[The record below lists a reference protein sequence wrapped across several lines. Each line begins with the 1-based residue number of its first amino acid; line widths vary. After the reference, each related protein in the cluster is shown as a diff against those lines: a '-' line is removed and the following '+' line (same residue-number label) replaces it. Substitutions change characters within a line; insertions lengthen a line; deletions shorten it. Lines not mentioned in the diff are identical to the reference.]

1 MIKMT
6 KNKSEENFYNTL
18 WKQEGSKKI
27 ACGPSFRHKKRLILK
42 QLKKY
47 GLDKNS
53 KILDIGCGEGSTLLN
68 LNDESNKLYG
78 MDISEEAIELSK
90 NNLTDATY
98 FLGDIT
104 KKETLPAQKFD
115 LIICSEVLEHITDD
129 DIAIENLSSLLKKGG
144 YLIITVPHRKDYWTK
159 ADTEAGHVR
168 RYEMTEIKNKVNKSG
183 FKVKELFTWGYPFY
197 NLYYNLI
204 LAKMDVNQ
212 QWEEQPKRSKL
223 LSGLAYH
230 IFKFDDL
237 FIGNK
242 KGRAL
247 VLLAKKD

>member
-1 MIKMT
+1 MIE
-6 KNKSEENFYNTL
+6 KNAYDTF
-18 WKQEGSKKI
+18 WKAEGWKRISY
-27 ACGPSFRHKKRLILK
+27 GPSFRHKKRLMLK
-42 QLKKY
+42 LLKKY
-47 GLDKNS
+47 RLDKNS
-53 KILDIGCGEGSTLLN
+53 KILDIGCGEGSTLLY

-90 NNLTDATY
+90 NNLMDATY

-104 KKETLPAQKFD
+104 KKETLPDQKFD

-129 DIAIENLSSLLKKGG
+129 AVAIENISSLLKKGG

-159 ADTEAGHVR
+159 TDTESGHVR
-168 RYEMTEIKNKVNKSG
+168 RYEISEIKNKVNQSG
-183 FKVKELFTWGYPFY
+183 FKKYPLQIKELIIWGYPLY
-197 NLYYNLI
+197 NLYCIYI
-204 LAKMDVNQ
+204 LSKMDTNR
-212 QWEEQPKRSKL
+212 QWEQQPKRSKL
-223 LSGLAYH
+223 MSNLAYQ

-242 KGRAL
+242 KGRTI